1 MISEKE
7 IIRYL
12 GYGRNIPDDRVK
24 SLIDICVKEVEAAAE
39 PKSIHRRFDVSITD
53 DDYIEAAGLR
63 MHSKNLSKNL
73 RGCEAVV
80 FFAATLGIGVD
91 RLLGR
96 YIRLDMAKAAVV
108 QATAAAMI
116 EDYCNEKQ
124 REIAKEAAK
133 EGLFVRPRFSPGYGD
148 LDLAIQPQFLQVI
161 NAGKNIGIT
170 LSEGGIMIPEK
181 SVSAIMG
188 LSRVNQRCHIEGCE
202 ACDNINCQFRR

>member
-1 MISEKE
+1 MIREKE
-7 IIRYL
+7 IFRYL

-24 SLIDICVKEVEAAAE
+24 GLIDICVREVEAAAE
-39 PKSIHRRFDVSITD
+39 PKSIHRRFAVSVTE

-73 RGCEAVV
+73 RGCEEVV

-91 RLLGR
+91 RLLAK
-96 YIRLDMAKAAVV
+96 YIRLDMTKAAVV
-108 QATAAAMI
+108 QAVAAAMI

-124 REIAKEAAK
+124 REIEADVLK
-133 EGLFVRPRFSPGYGD
+133 DGFFVRPRFSPGYGD
-148 LDLAIQPQFLQVI
+148 LDLRIQPDFLQVL

-188 LSRVNQRCHIEGCE
+188 LSRVNERCHIEGCE
-202 ACDNINCQFRR
+202 ACDNIDCRFRR